1 MSDTTSGQTPEE
13 QQPAQTHNRSTAA
26 GEQAYQ
32 REKIAELDA
41 AVANGEVDPK
51 DLPQPPPP
59 LSWT

>member
-13 QQPAQTHNRSTAA
+13 QPAKTHNRSTMA

-32 REKIAELDA
+32 REQVEKLDA
-41 AVANGEVDPK
+41 AVASGEVDPK
-51 DLPQPPPP
+51 DLPQAPPP